1 MTDLCW
7 MTARALRDALAVRQV
22 SAVEVLTA
30 HLRQIERVNPQL
42 NAIVTLA
49 ADAAMRTA
57 RELDRQPGPIGP
69 LHGVPVAIKDLV
81 ETAEIRTTYGS
92 RIYGDHVPD
101 ADALIVRRLRSAGA
115 VVVGKTNTPEF
126 GAGSQT
132 FNDVFGA
139 TRNPWSPDLTA
150 GGSSGGAAAALAAGM
165 VPLADGSDL
174 GGSLRNPAAFCGVVG
189 MRPAPGR
196 VPDLDGGLWDPHSV
210 LGPMA
215 RTVDDAALMLSVIA
229 GPDVRAP
236 LSLEQSPAP
245 FSNITRSDLKHVRI
259 AWSRTLGG
267 LPVHPDIAVTLDAAR
282 EKLVRLGCDVEEA
295 EPDLSGADTVFE
307 TLRALAML
315 AACGQDAKAHP
326 ELVKPEIHDEVRWAG
341 ALRAD
346 DLVHALQL
354 RDQLYARVVSFL
366 TRYDVIAAPVTQVLP
381 FDVET
386 RWPSSIGGVAMDRY
400 YTWMRAC
407 SRISATTLPALS
419 LPAGLSPGGLPVGLQ
434 LIGQPHGEL
443 ELLRHAAAV
452 EEVLSMGSAAGPLPV
467 RYAVNQVPDENR
479 TIKLDDVD

>member
-1 MTDLCW
+1 MTELCW
-7 MTARALRDALAVRQV
+7 MTARALRDALAARQV

-42 NAIVTLA
+42 NAIITLA
-49 ADAAMRTA
+49 ADSAMQTA
-57 RELDRQPGPIGP
+57 CELDRRSGPIGP

-81 ETAEIRTTYGS
+81 ETAGIRTTYGS
-92 RIYGDHVPD
+92 RIYADHVPL
-101 ADALIVRRLRSAGA
+101 ADALIVERLRAAGA
-115 VVVGKTNTPEF
+115 VVLGKTNTPEF

-139 TRNPWSPDLTA
+139 TRNPWSLDLTA

-189 MRPAPGR
+189 LRPAPGR
-196 VPDLDGGLWDPHSV
+196 VPDLGGGLWDPHSV

-236 LSLEQSPAP
+236 LSLQPSPSPFARIAP
-245 FSNITRSDLKHVRI
+245 SDLKHVRI
-259 AWSRTLGG
+259 AWSATLGG

-282 EKLVRLGCDVEEA
+282 QKLIGVGCNIEEA

-315 AACGQDAKAHP
+315 AAFGQDADAHA
-326 ELVKPEIHDEVRWAG
+326 ELVKPEIHDELRWAG
-341 ALRAD
+341 ALSTD
-346 DLVHALQL
+346 DLVRALQL
-354 RDQLYARVVSFL
+354 RDRLYARVVAFM
-366 TRYDVIAAPVTQVLP
+366 TRYDVIAAPVTQVPP

-386 RWPSSIGGVAMDRY
+386 RWPSSIGGIAMDRY
-400 YTWMRAC
+400 YTWMRSC
-407 SRISATTLPALS
+407 SCISATTLPALA
-419 LPAGLSPGGLPVGLQ
+419 LPAGLGPGGLPVGLQ
-434 LIGQPHGEL
+434 LIGRPHGEL
-443 ELLRHAAAV
+443 ELLQHAAAL
-452 EEVLSMGSAAGPLPV
+452 EEVLSVGTRSADV
-467 RYAVNQVPDENR
+467 RPMSRSGAR
-479 TIKLDDVD
+479 

>member
-7 MTARALRDALAVRQV
+7 MTARALRDALAARQL

-30 HLRQIERVNPQL
+30 HLHQIDRANPQL

-49 ADAAMRTA
+49 AEPAMRTA
-57 RELDRQPGPIGP
+57 RGLDRRRGPIGP

-81 ETAEIRTTYGS
+81 DTAAIRTTYGS
-92 RIYGDHVPD
+92 PIYADHVPI
-101 ADALIVRRLRSAGA
+101 ADALIVRRLREAGA
-115 VVVGKTNTPEF
+115 VIVGKTNTPEF

-132 FNDVFGA
+132 FNELFGE

-189 MRPAPGR
+189 LRAAPGR
-196 VPDLDGGLWDPHSV
+196 VPDLGGNLWDPHSV

-229 GPDVRAP
+229 GPDKRVP
-236 LSLEQSPAP
+236 LSVQQSPLP
-245 FSNITRSDLKHVRI
+245 FARIAASNLKHVRV
-259 AWSRTLGG
+259 AWSSSLGG
-267 LPVHPDIAVTLDAAR
+267 LPIQPDVAVTLDAAR
-282 EKLVRLGCDVEEA
+282 RKLINLGCNVEQA
-295 EPDLSGADTVFE
+295 EPDLSGSDEVFE

-315 AACGQDAKAHP
+315 AAFGQDAAAQP
-326 ELVKPEIHDEVRWAG
+326 DLVKPEIHDELRWAR
-341 ALRAD
+341 ALRPE
-346 DLVHALQL
+346 DLVLALQH

-366 TRYDVIAAPVTQVLP
+366 TRYDVIAAPVTQVVP
-381 FDVET
+381 FDVT
-386 RWPSSIGGVAMDRY
+386 IRWPSSVGGVAMDRY
-400 YTWMRAC
+400 YTWMRSC

-419 LPAGLSPGGLPVGLQ
+419 LPAGLSPDGLPVGLQ
-434 LIGQPHGEL
+434 LIGQPRGEL
-443 ELLRHAAAV
+443 ELLQHAAAL
-452 EEVLSMGSAAGPLPV
+452 EKVLGVGRPPALTAAASAGDPS
-467 RYAVNQVPDENR
+467 
-479 TIKLDDVD
+479 

>member
-7 MTARALRDALAVRQV
+7 MTARALRDALAARQV
-22 SAVEVLTA
+22 SAVEVLSA
-30 HLRQIERVNPQL
+30 HLRQIELVNPQL
-42 NAIVTLA
+42 NAIVSLA
-49 ADAAMRTA
+49 ADSATQTA

-69 LHGVPVAIKDLV
+69 LHGLPVAIKDLV
-81 ETAEIRTTYGS
+81 ETAGIRTTYGS
-92 RIYGDHVPD
+92 RIYADHVPL
-101 ADALIVRRLRSAGA
+101 ADALIVKRLRAAGA
-115 VVVGKTNTPEF
+115 VVLGKTNTPEF

-132 FNDVFGA
+132 FNDVFGP

-196 VPDLDGGLWDPHSV
+196 VPDLGGGLWDPHSV

-236 LSLEQSPAP
+236 LSLRQSPLP
-245 FSNITRSDLKHVRI
+245 FAHITPSDLRHVRI

-282 EKLVRLGCDVEEA
+282 QKLIGLGCNVDEA
-295 EPDLSGADTVFE
+295 EPDLSGADEVFE

-315 AACGQDAKAHP
+315 AAFGQDATVHP
-326 ELVKPEIHDEVRWAG
+326 DLVKPEIHDELRWAG
-341 ALRAD
+341 ALRPE
-346 DLVHALQL
+346 DLVRALQH
-354 RDQLYARVVSFL
+354 RDQLYSRVVSFL
-366 TRYDVIAAPVTQVLP
+366 TRYDVIAAPVTQVVP
-381 FDVET
+381 FDVT
-386 RWPSSIGGVAMDRY
+386 IRWPSSIGGIAMDRY
-400 YTWMRAC
+400 YTWMRSC

-419 LPAGLSPGGLPVGLQ
+419 LPAGLSPDGLPVGLQ

-443 ELLRHAAAV
+443 ELLKHAAAV
-452 EEVLSMGSAAGPLPV
+452 EEILSVGRPTVARQAPISGSGA
-467 RYAVNQVPDENR
+467 
-479 TIKLDDVD
+479 

>member
-7 MTARALRDALAVRQV
+7 MTARALRDALAGRQV

-49 ADAAMRTA
+49 ADSAMRTA
-57 RELDRQPGPIGP
+57 RALDRNPGPVGP
-69 LHGVPVAIKDLV
+69 LHGLPVAIKDLV
-81 ETAEIRTTYGS
+81 ETAGIRTTYGS
-92 RIYGDHVPD
+92 RIYADHVPR
-101 ADALIVRRLRSAGA
+101 ADALIVKRLRAAGA

-132 FNDVFGA
+132 FNDVFGP
-139 TRNPWSPDLTA
+139 TRNPWSPELTT

-189 MRPAPGR
+189 VRPAPGR
-196 VPDLDGGLWDPHSV
+196 VPDLGGGLWDPHSV

-236 LSLEQSPAP
+236 LSLQQAPSPFARITP
-245 FSNITRSDLKHVRI
+245 SNLKHVRI
-259 AWSRTLGG
+259 AWSGTLGG
-267 LPVHPDIAVTLDAAR
+267 LPVHRDIAVTLDLAR
-282 EKLVRLGCDVEEA
+282 QKLIGLGCSVDDA
-295 EPDLSGADTVFE
+295 EPDFSGADAVFE

-315 AACGQDAKAHP
+315 AAYGEDASAHP
-326 ELVKPEIHDEVRWAG
+326 ELVKPEIHDELRWAG
-341 ALRAD
+341 ALCAD
-346 DLVHALQL
+346 DLVNALQL
-354 RDQLYARVVSFL
+354 RDQLYARVVSFM
-366 TRYDVIAAPVTQVLP
+366 TRYDVIAAPVTQVPP

-386 RWPSSIGGVAMDRY
+386 RWPASIGGVAMDRY
-400 YTWMRAC
+400 YTWMRSC

-419 LPAGLSPGGLPVGLQ
+419 LPAGLSPDGLPVGLQ
-434 LIGQPHGEL
+434 LIGQPRGEL
-443 ELLRHAAAV
+443 KLLRHAAAL
-452 EEVLSMGSAAGPLPV
+452 EEVLSVGSPTVARPAPMLGNG
-467 RYAVNQVPDENR
+467 A
-479 TIKLDDVD
+479 

>member
-7 MTARALRDALAVRQV
+7 MTARALRDALATREV
-22 SAVEVLTA
+22 SATEVLSA

-49 ADAAMRTA
+49 ADSAMRTA
-57 RELDRQPGPIGP
+57 RELDRQPSPIGP
-69 LHGVPVAIKDLV
+69 LHGLPVAIKDLV
-81 ETAEIRTTYGS
+81 ETAGIRTTYGS
-92 RIYGDHVPD
+92 RIYADHVPLG
-101 ADALIVRRLRSAGA
+101 DALIVQRLREAGA
-115 VVVGKTNTPEF
+115 VVLGKTNTPEF

-196 VPDLDGGLWDPHSV
+196 VPELGGSLWDPHSV

-236 LSLEQSPAP
+236 LSLHESPLP
-245 FSNITRSDLKHVRI
+245 FASITPSDLKHLRI
-259 AWSRTLGG
+259 AWSSTLGG
-267 LPVHPDIAVTLDAAR
+267 LPIHPDIAATLDAAKH
-282 EKLVRLGCDVEEA
+282 KLIGLGCNVDEA

-315 AACGQDAKAHP
+315 AGCGPDATARP
-326 ELVKPEIHDEVRWAG
+326 ELVKPEIFDELRWAD

-346 DLVHALQL
+346 DLVLALQL
-354 RDQLYARVVSFL
+354 RDRLYARLVSFL
-366 TRYDVIAAPVTQVLP
+366 TRYDLIAAPVTQVLP
-381 FDVET
+381 FDVNV
-386 RWPSSIGGVAMDRY
+386 RWPSSINGVEMDRY
-400 YTWMRAC
+400 YTWMRSC

-419 LPAGLSPGGLPVGLQ
+419 LPAGLSPSGLPVGLQ

-443 ELLRHAAAV
+443 ELLQHAAAV
-452 EEVLSMGSAAGPLPV
+452 EEVLGVGRPTVAGHPPTAGSAAG
-467 RYAVNQVPDENR
+467 
-479 TIKLDDVD
+479 